1 MGLSKT
7 GVFSASGENLSNN
20 LLRITPKSHNASAY
34 NAYQFN
40 MVENMTEGTTYTISL
55 WDVDVSHSAKAEA
68 NVGVW
73 VYWGGGSINL
83 ISWYGPTYFTN
94 GHADYLTKTFTI
106 TNAQATG
113 NGSGNSWLNIYNSV
127 GYVEGTMNMHIGKWK
142 LEKGSTPSIW
152 TPNSSEGTLFHGFAE
167 GTNIAKIFE
176 GHVEANEFI
185 EF

>member
-1 MGLSKT
+1 MNLSKM
-7 GVFSASGENLSNN
+7 GILRADGDLINENL
-20 LLRITPKSHNASAY
+20 LLTIPKAY
-34 NAYQFN
+34 SPSSYCGYQFN
-40 MVENMTEGTTYTISL
+40 ISPNMTEDTTYTISL

-83 ISWYGPTYFTN
+83 LSWYGPTYFTN

-106 TNAQATG
+106 TNAQATHA
-113 NGSGNSWLNIYNSV
+113 NAVNSWLNIYNSV

-142 LEKGSTPSIW
+142 LEIGSTPTIW
-152 TPNSSEGTLFHGFAE
+152 TPYESNGIPQGFIEGSD
-167 GTNIAKIFE
+167 IFRVFD
-176 GHVEANEFI
+176 GHYEANEFI